1 MRNLELKFFTINLK
15 AMARQFAAA
24 KTGNNWVLSLDA
36 DEILNDELIAAI
48 IKAIQQNK
56 GDIVAYFIKD
66 NMFFE

>member
-1 MRNLELKFFTINLK
+1 
-15 AMARQFAAA
+15 
-24 KTGNNWVLSLDA
+24 LSLDA

>member
-1 MRNLELKFFTINLK
+1 
-15 AMARQFAAA
+15 
-24 KTGNNWVLSLDA
+24 LSLDA

-48 IKAIQQNK
+48 IGNSAEQ